1 MAISTALKQL
11 NPVLATEIEAESQI
25 MTIEANTELLH
36 EGQYIKVIPL
46 VIKGLVK
53 VYTRQEGREL
63 LLYYIQPDESCIMS
77 FSASIENEPSR
88 IYAKTEEDSELLL
101 IPVSKIPTWRSNYP
115 DFNTLFFKQFN
126 QRYVDLLD
134 TINHLL
140 FHKMDQRLYSYLSEK
155 AQITG
160 KNPLKISHKQIA
172 NEVGTVREVVTRV
185 LKKLETEGKIQQS
198 DNHIEIFYGW

>member
-1 MAISTALKQL
+1 MALTKALKQL
-11 NPVLATEIEAESQI
+11 NPLLAQEIEANSQV

-36 EGQYIKVIPL
+36 EGQYVKVIPL
-46 VIKGLVK
+46 VISGLIK
-53 VYTRQEGREL
+53 VYTRQEDREL

-88 IYAKTEEDSELLL
+88 IYAKTEETSEILL
-101 IPVSKIPTWRSNYP
+101 IPTSKIPTWRSSYP

-140 FHKMDQRLYSYLSEK
+140 FHKMDQRLHNYLQEK
-155 AQITG
+155 AKITG
-160 KNPLKISHKQIA
+160 KNPIKISHKQIA
-172 NEVGTVREVVTRV
+172 NEIGTVREVVTRV
-185 LKKLETEGKIQQS
+185 LKKLESEGKITQS
-198 DNHIEIFYGW
+198 DNQIEIF

>member
-1 MAISTALKQL
+1 MALTKALKQL
-11 NPVLATEIEAESQI
+11 NPLLAQEIEANSQV

-36 EGQYIKVIPL
+36 EGQYVKVIPL
-46 VIKGLVK
+46 VISGLIK
-53 VYTRQEGREL
+53 VYTRQEDREL

-88 IYAKTEEDSELLL
+88 IYAKTEETSEILL
-101 IPVSKIPTWRSNYP
+101 IPTSKIPIWRSSYP

-140 FHKMDQRLYSYLSEK
+140 FHKMDQRLHNYLQEK
-155 AQITG
+155 AKITS
-160 KNPLKISHKQIA
+160 KNPIKISHKQIA
-172 NEVGTVREVVTRV
+172 NEIGTVREVVTRV
-185 LKKLETEGKIQQS
+185 LKKLESEGKIIQS
-198 DNHIEIFYGW
+198 DNHIEIF